1 MGVGAAAPEVEELLP
16 AAPEA
21 EELLPAARGL
31 VLRVPQSGAVYVSVL
46 TCARPL
52 HFPGCSAGIP
62 CCHSQL
68 PRVWQGP
75 LQHLLL
81 LLLQANVV
89 CVVYDVT
96 KEATIDKVMG
106 PHCGPAPA
114 AGPEGVPSAGVSVLP
129 CGMGTY

>member
-1 MGVGAAAPEVEELLP
+1 MGVGA

-31 VLRVPQSGAVYVSVL
+31 MLRVPQSGAVYVSTL

-52 HFPGCSAGIP
+52 RFPGCSAGIPCCPGIP

-75 LQHLLL
+75 LHHLLL

-129 CGMGTY
+129 SGVGMY